1 MKTTI
6 NCFLPFSRLEET
18 VQTVKELRASTLVD
32 KFIYWHR
39 HQSMSVFPDAN
50 SSL

>member
-32 KFIYWHR
+32 KIYLLA
-39 HQSMSVFPDAN
+39 SPITNVFPDAN